1 MPFGSER
8 SHFTHS
14 PHLRSALIP
23 LIPPEIQARMG
34 KESEVQKATELG
46 FVYICFPRDTP
57 PQQGQ
62 GFWPFHQAAGIQSSC
77 HMEMVKQ
84 RLQGALHRNP
94 PRLEPEKYGVG
105 RGGWEKGLQLTLA
118 AVRMQQGLR
127 GGRSIRRGH
136 SGVGLPWHHHGSCR
150 FPFNVPYGCM
160 FTYDVNCVP
169 WVMYISDIPLA
180 GFYVCN
186 MKASLPREGTWFCHV
201 SRVTD

>member
-1 MPFGSER
+1 
-8 SHFTHS
+8 
-14 PHLRSALIP
+14 
-23 LIPPEIQARMG
+23 MG

-105 RGGWEKGLQLTLA
+105 RGG
-118 AVRMQQGLR
+118 
-127 GGRSIRRGH
+127 
-136 SGVGLPWHHHGSCR
+136 
-150 FPFNVPYGCM
+150 
-160 FTYDVNCVP
+160 
-169 WVMYISDIPLA
+169 
-180 GFYVCN
+180 
-186 MKASLPREGTWFCHV
+186 
-201 SRVTD
+201 